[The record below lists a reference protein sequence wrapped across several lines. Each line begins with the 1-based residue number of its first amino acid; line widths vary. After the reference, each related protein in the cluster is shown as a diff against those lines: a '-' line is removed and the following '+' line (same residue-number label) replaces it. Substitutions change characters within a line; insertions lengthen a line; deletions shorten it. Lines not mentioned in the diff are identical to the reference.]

1 MSSCL
6 TVIHTFCPV
15 YLVDELVLV
24 FYTASWLL
32 KQRHQGLLKLHVH
45 LGGVPVRGENDAKRK
60 SLFEGGNLQKR
71 NFVWSRKITCE
82 EAFQDLSKS
91 CVSSGGRLNGSNKEK
106 NGQAT
111 EKRASLVKHRETP
124 LGCWGLGGRWVL
136 VKIPWDYFTFF
147 CQRKIS
153 WEKWS
158 YILWSIRWCHV
169 CFHKLYQI
177 QKQLLTVILQN
188 SCSRTFWKNP
198 ET

>member
-169 CFHKLYQI
+169 CFHKLYQ
-177 QKQLLTVILQN
+177 KQLLTVILQN